1 MKTYSTYQYRGYCT
15 RRGHERL
22 DAIFVECS
30 ILYNAAL
37 QERRDAYKMA
47 DKSISYY
54 DQATALTQIR
64 KDIPEWGSMS
74 LQVGR
79 GVLRRVDRA
88 FQAFF
93 RRVRQGEKPGFPRFR
108 SRHRY
113 QTIEVAETTP
123 AMLKCS
129 QDERRAHVK
138 IKGLPTITLR
148 TKRPLPEG
156 SPKTLMITR
165 RPTGIV
171 VSMAFEV
178 ERKPLPANPQA
189 VGIDMGV
196 TKRMTLSNGGIV
208 ERRTIGRRR
217 ENRLRQEVSRCKK
230 GSSSRKKRVRSLG
243 RETYRNKI
251 RNRSACHE
259 VTTELVRSYGMI
271 ALEDLRIGNMT
282 RSAAGTAETPGR
294 NVAAKSGLNRSILE
308 QTWGVIRQQ
317 LNYKAEWAG
326 RELVVVDPRH
336 TSQTCSA
343 CGVMDAASRTGER
356 YECAHCGKLM
366 DADVNAAINILARAR
381 GRGNVRPGVKTRTA
395 A

>member
-22 DAIFVECS
+22 DAILVECS

-47 DKSISYY
+47 RKSISYY

-88 FQAFF
+88 FQGFF

-123 AMLKCS
+123 AMLKRS
-129 QDERRAHVK
+129 QDGRRSHVK

-171 VSMAFEV
+171 VSMAFGV

-271 ALEDLRIGNMT
+271 AFEDLRIGNMT

-343 CGVMDAASRTGER
+343 CGVMDAASRTGR
-356 YECAHCGKLM
+356 
-366 DADVNAAINILARAR
+366 
-381 GRGNVRPGVKTRTA
+381 RTIRVCSLWEA
-395 A
+395 GWTPT